1 MNWSSCSIKR
11 SYMACDRNL
20 TVHQENRPFHHT
32 PSFPCSLAPLLPLLH
47 RKTLLRKIDL
57 TEMWYVAC
65 KDRSGEGGVG
75 EICHFDEAFDDE
87 VDSGERVKE
96 QVAYTKNLDDFH
108 DDVLA

>member
-1 MNWSSCSIKR
+1 
-11 SYMACDRNL
+11 
-20 TVHQENRPFHHT
+20 
-32 PSFPCSLAPLLPLLH
+32 
-47 RKTLLRKIDL
+47 
-57 TEMWYVAC
+57 MWYVAC